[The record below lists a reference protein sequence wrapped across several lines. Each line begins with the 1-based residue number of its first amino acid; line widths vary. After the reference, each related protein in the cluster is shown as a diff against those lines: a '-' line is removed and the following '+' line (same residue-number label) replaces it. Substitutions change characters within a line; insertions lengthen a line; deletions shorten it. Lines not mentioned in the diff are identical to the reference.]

1 MDRQQLDITQYSFE
15 QFIDFLFSREITN
28 PDFDPNKPEVWYWHT
43 EVTFDPI
50 KVSEFYLLLFRN
62 PEFLSERF
70 SKLQMDAALW
80 SIQVDNLDCS
90 VHGIIFNTDLPQVTR
105 IRCIE
110 SMFDLF
116 QKLFINEPL
125 DTAVFMWWDS
135 LCYDWHSGNR
145 NRDLGGDDLKLQD
158 VFFVTLSRVLF
169 IDSET
174 CQKSALHGLGHLH
187 HPDTKQLV
195 DRYLQENPGLSEDLR
210 TYAVAAA
217 QFEIQ

>member
-1 MDRQQLDITQYSFE
+1 MTT
-15 QFIDFLFSREITN
+15 DFF
-28 PDFDPNKPEVWYWHT
+28 
-43 EVTFDPI
+43 
-50 KVSEFYLLLFRN
+50 
-62 PEFLSERF
+62 
-70 SKLQMDAALW
+70 
-80 SIQVDNLDCS
+80 DNLDCS